1 MNTTAVNTTVLLD
14 GRFPSVAGA
23 TAMAIV
29 DGAVAWTGDDSTAR
43 VCFGDA
49 AAEVLE
55 LDGALV
61 TPAFVDAHVHAT
73 AAGLFAAG
81 LDLSGCASL
90 AECLDTVA
98 RQARPGAV
106 LCGHGWDETAWPEHR
121 PPSRT
126 ELDRAARGA
135 PVYLSRVDVHSAAV
149 SSGLL
154 DRVPEAIGAPG
165 WAPDAPLTGEAHH
178 HARRA
183 ARESITPGQR
193 REAQQTFLVD
203 AAARG
208 IAVVHECA
216 GPDVSGID
224 DLTDLL
230 AVDHGV
236 EVVGYW
242 GQAVSTAA
250 QARELLEATGTHG
263 LAGDLFCDGALG
275 SRTAALRAPY
285 ADDPGSHGVS
295 YLDAEQIA
303 AHVGACTLAGIQAG
317 FHVIGDAAADAVVAG
332 FAAAETTVGATA
344 LRHCRHRLEHLEM
357 VAPDQIRQLADWG
370 VVASV
375 QPAFDAAWGGRQGMY
390 ALRLGAARAAAM
402 NRYALL
408 AATGVVLAFGS
419 DAPVTPVDPWGAVRA
434 AVGHRSPG
442 SEINAVEALAAHTYG
457 GYRAAATEDPLAG
470 TLFPG
475 APASY
480 AIWDSPTFPSVGT
493 PSCLRTVHR
502 GRVLFE
508 REGALG

>member
-1 MNTTAVNTTVLLD
+1 MTITLLLN

-23 TAMAIV
+23 TAMAVV
-29 DGAVAWTGDDSTAR
+29 DGEVAWAGDDSTAR

-49 AAEVLE
+49 ATEVLE
-55 LDGALV
+55 LHGALV

-73 AAGLFAAG
+73 AAGLLATG
-81 LDLSGCASL
+81 PDLTGCTSL
-90 AECLDTVA
+90 TQCLNTVA
-98 RQARPGAV
+98 RHAQPGTV
-106 LCGHGWDETAWPEHR
+106 LWGHGWDETRWPEQR
-121 PPSRT
+121 APTRA
-126 ELDRAARGA
+126 ELDRAAGGA
-135 PVYLSRVDVHSAAV
+135 AVYLSRIDGHSAVV

-154 DRVPEAIGAPG
+154 QRAPEAIGAPG
-165 WAPDAPLTGEAHH
+165 WAAQGLLTREAHH
-178 HARRA
+178 HVRRA
-183 ARESITPGQR
+183 ARESITSGQR
-193 REAQQTFLVD
+193 RCAQQAFLTQ

-230 AVDHGV
+230 TADHGV

-242 GQAVSTAA
+242 GQAVSTPV
-250 QARELLEATGTHG
+250 QARELLEATGAHG

-285 ADDPGSHGVS
+285 ADDPGNRGAT
-295 YLDAEQIA
+295 YLDPEQIA
-303 AHVGACTLAGIQAG
+303 AHVSACTQAGIQAG
-317 FHVIGDAAADAVVAG
+317 FHVIGDAATDAVIAG
-332 FAAAETTVGATA
+332 FAAAETAVGATA
-344 LRHCRHRLEHLEM
+344 LRQCRHRLEHLEM
-357 VAPDQIRQLADWG
+357 VTPDQIQQLADWG
-370 VVASV
+370 VVASA
-375 QPAFDAAWGGRQGMY
+375 QPAFDAAWGGPQGMY
-390 ALRLGAARAAAM
+390 ALRLGATRAAAM
-402 NRYALL
+402 NPYALL
-408 AATGVVLAFGS
+408 TATGVVLAFGS

-434 AVGHRSPG
+434 AAGHRSPG

-480 AIWDSPTFPSVGT
+480 TIWDSPAFPAAGT

-508 REGALG
+508 QEGALG